1 MTTTYIA
8 LLRGINV
15 GGNHKL
21 PMTDLRTMVAEVG
34 ARSVRTYIQSG
45 NVVFDHDSDTPASL
59 EAELARSITASAGFA
74 VPVTLRTA
82 EELST
87 IFAGAPFPTSEPT
100 QLHVSFLDQPPP
112 TGAFAT
118 VDRAAFAPE
127 DFALSG
133 RDLYLYL
140 PGGMARTKLPRA
152 LGLYTTLAATTRN
165 WRTVMSLRDLAIES

>member
-15 GGNHKL
+15 GGHHKL
-21 PMTDLRTMVAEVG
+21 PMAELRAMVADAG
-34 ARSVRTYIQSG
+34 ARRVRSYIQSG
-45 NVVFDHDSDTPASL
+45 NVVFDHDSDAPASL
-59 EAELARSITASAGFA
+59 EAELGRSITASTGFA

-82 EELST
+82 QELTT
-87 IFAGAPFPTSEPT
+87 IVAGAPFPTSEPT
-100 QLHVSFLDQPPP
+100 QVHVSFLDQPPP
-112 TGAFAT
+112 TGAFDT

-140 PGGMARTKLPRA
+140 PNGMARTQLPRA
-152 LGLYTTLAATTRN
+152 LGLYTKLAATTRN
-165 WRTVMSLRDLAIES
+165 WRTVVSLRDLATES